1 MVLVYLTGASGAGKT
16 TVGVELRRR
25 GFLVYDVDADWLAR
39 WYENV
44 SGAEVSMPTYRD
56 GTWFAENTYRLPV
69 ETVRRIAAEAGDG
82 TAFICGSVG
91 NENEIWDLFTRV
103 ISLTVDAATLER
115 RLVERGGFGSSSAE
129 LERVLRWHAQVD
141 ADNARYGAHL
151 VAAEASVLEI
161 ADNVLAALRAN
172 EAVLDLW
179 QIRLE

>member
-1 MVLVYLTGASGAGKT
+1 MGVVYLTGSSGVGKT
-16 TVGVELRRR
+16 TVGMELRRR
-25 GFLVYDVDADWLAR
+25 GFLVYDVDADGLAR
-39 WYENV
+39 WYENG

-56 GTWFAENTYRLPV
+56 DTWFAENTYRLPV

-115 RLVERGGFGSSSAE
+115 RLVERGSFGSSPTE

-141 ADNARYGAHL
+141 ADNTEYGARL
-151 VAAEASVLEI
+151 VDAAASVLEI
-161 ADNVLAALRAN
+161 ADNVLAALHVHR
-172 EAVLDLW
+172 
-179 QIRLE
+179 

>member
-25 GFLVYDVDADWLAR
+25 GFLVYDVDADGLAR

-91 NENEIWDLFTRV
+91 NENEIWDLFAKV
-103 ISLTVDAATLER
+103 VCLTVDAATLEH
-115 RLVERGGFGSSSAE
+115 RLVQRGAFGSTPAE
-129 LERVLRWHAQVD
+129 LERVLHWHTRSD
-141 ADNARYGAHL
+141 ADNAGYGAHL
-151 VAAEASVLEI
+151 TPATTPPASVATQIL
-161 ADNVLAALRAN
+161 NALH
-172 EAVLDLW
+172 LTP
-179 QIRLE
+179 